1 MTTASSST
9 VVADRVSPL
18 ATDTAIL
25 EKQLR
30 FSKMPHKVLRYA
42 GGLGLFNLGLVGVAA
57 TVVANTSSNMVL
69 RRVRRGEWV
78 VVCLSPFSHH
88 HRSTLIATWLLQVFP
103 FLAVYGL
110 LYNVIPLTRYLS
122 LRSKNSQINDR
133 NARREA
139 W

>member
-18 ATDTAIL
+18 TTDTSIL

-57 TVVANTSSNMVL
+57 TVVAGTSSNMVL
-69 RRVRRGEWV
+69 RRVRRV
-78 VVCLSPFSHH
+78 VVCLSSVCLPSHH
-88 HRSTLIATWLLQVFP
+88 HHHHR
-103 FLAVYGL
+103 AVSHRDMAAAG
-110 LYNVIPLTRYLS
+110 VPIPSS
-122 LRSKNSQINDR
+122 LRIAIQRHPSDKISLAEIQELADQ
-133 NARREA
+133 
-139 W
+139 

>member
-18 ATDTAIL
+18 TTDTAIL

-57 TVVANTSSNMVL
+57 TVVASTSSNMVL
-69 RRVRRGEWV
+69 RRVRRV
-78 VVCLSPFSHH
+78 VVCLSSVCLPSLIIIIIIIEL
-88 HRSTLIATWLLQVFP
+88 SLIATWLL
-103 FLAVYGL
+103 
-110 LYNVIPLTRYLS
+110 
-122 LRSKNSQINDR
+122 
-133 NARREA
+133 
-139 W
+139 

>member
-18 ATDTAIL
+18 TTDTSIL

-57 TVVANTSSNMVL
+57 TVVAGTSSNMVL
-69 RRVRRGEWV
+69 RRVRRV
-78 VVCLSPFSHH
+78 LVCLSSVCLPSHH
-88 HRSTLIATWLLQVFP
+88 HHHHHHHHR
-103 FLAVYGL
+103 AVSHRDMAAAG
-110 LYNVIPLTRYLS
+110 VPIPSS
-122 LRSKNSQINDR
+122 LRIAIQRHPSDKISLAEIQELADQ
-133 NARREA
+133 
-139 W
+139 